1 MASNFSTLFF
11 GNIFYEQVVMVDSVP
26 VVLEW
31 SLDLIHDAGL
41 FVLSRIGPQSS
52 DFRCLSSNSFSYTII
67 GNYDRRRCNCSHGYK
82 GHPYIADG
90 CQGTEVLIKARIS
103 LVIFF
108 QAAPLPPKANYVLHL
123 YGSGPLFPTILQILT
138 SASCQ
143 IFTHVM
149 EPASLCLGHTDAYQR
164 KPSGA
169 FQVQNTTASNKKIW
183 SLFRHTRILLNFK

>member
-1 MASNFSTLFF
+1 VVVESNTRLRLVC
-11 GNIFYEQVVMVDSVP
+11 VVP
-26 VVLEW
+26 Y
-31 SLDLIHDAGL
+31 
-41 FVLSRIGPQSS
+41 RTQSS

-103 LVIFF
+103 LVIFLGCTSTTQSKLCASSLWF
-108 QAAPLPPKANYVLHL
+108 WSSFPP
-123 YGSGPLFPTILQILT
+123 ILQILT